1 MAGPRLCYDH
11 GASFGYTLQAQA
23 VAFAYRLYL
32 QAMPTGYTYRLYLQA
47 IPTGYTYRLYL
58 QSIRTVR
65 SSREEATFSKCIPFL
80 RSSSSR
86 CMR

>member
-11 GASFGYTLQAQA
+11 GAYYGYTLQAQA

-32 QAMPTGYTYRLYLQA
+32 QAIPTVYTYRLY
-47 IPTGYTYRLYL
+47 
-58 QSIRTVR
+58 VR
-65 SSREEATFSKCIPFL
+65 YGRVERRPTFSKCIPFL

>member
-32 QAMPTGYTYRLYLQA
+32 QAMPTGYTYRLYLQ
-47 IPTGYTYRLYL
+47 
-58 QSIRTVR
+58 SIRTVR